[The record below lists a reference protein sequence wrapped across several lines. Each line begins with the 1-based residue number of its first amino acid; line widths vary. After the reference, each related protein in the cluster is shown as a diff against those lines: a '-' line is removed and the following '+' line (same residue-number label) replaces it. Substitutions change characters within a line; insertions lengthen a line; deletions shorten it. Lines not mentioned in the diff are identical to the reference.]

1 MRIIKIQVRVKYGRY
16 KLIISIFVLFTL
28 FENRDAKSDE
38 RWQEEIMLNQ
48 LYNYIL

>member
-1 MRIIKIQVRVKYGRY
+1 MRIIQIQVRVKYCRY

-38 RWQEEIMLNQ
+38 EIMLNQ